1 MNIPRLLM
9 LSCAL
14 LAGAF
19 SFNLA
24 TAGAAGLASGNRI
37 EPLQAGRSGDQMAAS
52 AASAQAQAVQE
63 IQDVR
68 FRRGKDGEGII
79 EVDMGSA
86 DTAIDIQQKG
96 TRLEVLFKESRLPDH
111 LRRQMDVVDFATPVT
126 SIVTRSVGKDVR
138 MEIVP
143 HGLWEHIAF
152 QTDNRFVLTIKPVK
166 EDPSKLFQ
174 GTKPGYQGEL
184 ISLNFQNVPLRELL
198 HVFADI
204 TNFNIVVSDS
214 VTGNVSLRLN
224 DVPWDQALEI
234 VLQQKNLAMRKRGNV
249 VWIAPHD
256 EMAAKERQ
264 MLEAQQQIADIE
276 PLRTEIFQINYQRA
290 EAVQKLLT
298 HQDQPVLSK
307 RGSATFDLRTN
318 KLFVMDTSNRL
329 DQVRRIIEEVDVPV
343 RQVLI
348 EARIVEATDSF
359 SRNLGARLGA
369 NLEPQ
374 TLLGDDDL
382 MRVGGRSF
390 IGPTRWLFGGGLAA
404 TGFQSG
410 QIASPQPN
418 FFTDGLGV
426 NLPAS
431 NLPGGQA
438 GRLSLVLFNNRMTNF
453 LNLEISALEAD
464 GRGKIISSPRVMTAD
479 QVEAIIEQG
488 TEIPYQQATAAGA
501 TSISF
506 RRANL
511 ALKVKPQITPDNR
524 VMMSLQINKDSPNR
538 DLVTGSGLAI
548 DTKHVKTDVLVE
560 NGGTVV
566 IGGIYMME
574 ESDSTTRI
582 PVLGDLPYVGFMF
595 RKTERVDRKTE
606 LLVFI
611 TPQIVNDR
619 LTLR

>member
-1 MNIPRLLM
+1 MNIPRLWTLTF
-9 LSCAL
+9 AL
-14 LAGAF
+14 LAGAV

-24 TAGAAGLASGNRI
+24 AAGATGLESGNR
-37 EPLQAGRSGDQMAAS
+37 MVVS
-52 AASAQAQAVQE
+52 AAGANAQAAHE

-79 EVDMGSA
+79 EVDMSSP
-86 DTAIDIQQKG
+86 DTSIDIQQKG
-96 TRLEVLFKESRLPDH
+96 TRLEVLFRESRLPDH

-166 EDPSKLFQ
+166 EDPGKLFQ

-390 IGPTRWLFGGGLAA
+390 IGPTNWLIGGGLAA
-404 TGFQSG
+404 TGFQSR

-488 TEIPYQQATAAGA
+488 TEIPYQQASASGA
-501 TSISF
+501 TSVAF